1 MIMELT
7 EKKIEELKKKHKG
20 VFLIECEGK
29 QALLRQPNR
38 NDLSYAMAASGGGK
52 DFVKMNEAYLNQ
64 LWLEGDEE
72 LRTDD
77 SYFFAVSEQLGE
89 LIQKKEATL
98 KKL

>member
-1 MIMELT
+1 MELD
-7 EKKIEELKKKHKG
+7 KAKIEELKKKHKG

-29 QALLRQPNR
+29 QALLRQPTR

-72 LRTDD
+72 LRRDD
-77 SYFFAVSEQLGE
+77 AYFFAVSEQLGDM
-89 LIQKKEATL
+89 IQKKEASL

>member
-1 MIMELT
+1 MELT
-7 EKKIEELKKKHKG
+7 QERIEELKKKHKG
-20 VFLIECEGK
+20 VFLVECDGK
-29 QALLRQPNR
+29 QALLRQPTR

-64 LWLEGDEE
+64 LWIEGDED
-72 LRTDD
+72 LRSDD
-77 SYFFAVSEQLGE
+77 AYFFAVSEQLGD

>member
-1 MIMELT
+1 MELT
-7 EKKIEELKKKHKG
+7 QERIEELKKKYKG
-20 VFLIECEGK
+20 VFLVECDGK
-29 QALLRQPNR
+29 QALLRQPTR

-64 LWLEGDEE
+64 LWIEGDED
-72 LRTDD
+72 LRSDD
-77 SYFFAVSEQLGE
+77 AYFFAVSEQLGD